1 MKLSK
6 RARMSGIFAFIIVV
20 LVVILLIYLIKNGW
34 DMKAAAQDILSLFG
48 AAKK

>member
-20 LVVILLIYLIKNGW
+20 LVVILLIYLIKNSWG
-34 DMKAAAQDILSLFG
+34 MKAAAKDILSLFG
-48 AAKK
+48 AGKK